1 MYIHNVCICTC
12 RWYTQRKI
20 KQDQWYKRSC
30 EKLNKRK
37 ILKRP
42 CGSKFH
48 RQRSYDWS
56 GPPTD
61 RRLHGRECL
70 PICRVSH
77 TSDWVATTQTDAH
90 ARFLL
95 TDRPTMKSSTPV
107 LWLDKDHAFYQLH
120 DVVSKHG
127 WHKEHYEQRPD
138 HTVISQQSLTNSHRH
153 KRGTHTLS
161 CFAGIRLIDL
171 SAWLSWCCFNFR
183 PSSCWTG
190 NAKALPVVKHI
201 LADLRTVCV

>member
-107 LWLDKDHAFYQLH
+107 LWLDKDHAFISYTTWFPSTAGTKSIMNSVQITRLL
-120 DVVSKHG
+120 VSS
-127 WHKEHYEQRPD
+127 R
-138 HTVISQQSLTNSHRH
+138 SQIHIGTNAV
-153 KRGTHTLS
+153 HTLS
-161 CFAGIRLIDL
+161 AVLQGSDWLIYL
-171 SAWLSWCCFNFR
+171 HGSADAATIS
-183 PSSCWTG
+183 
-190 NAKALPVVKHI
+190 ALPHAEPAMPKHYQ
-201 LADLRTVCV
+201 

>member
-1 MYIHNVCICTC
+1 M
-12 RWYTQRKI
+12 W
-20 KQDQWYKRSC
+20 KQIPQTEELRLVWA
-30 EKLNKRK
+30 
-37 ILKRP
+37 
-42 CGSKFH
+42 
-48 RQRSYDWS
+48 
-56 GPPTD
+56 TD
-61 RRLHGRECL
+61 RQTSARE
-70 PICRVSH
+70 RVPPHLQSESYIWLSSH
-77 TSDWVATTQTDAH
+77 NADAH

-95 TDRPTMKSSTPV
+95 TDRPAMKSSTPV

-171 SAWLSWCCFNFR
+171 SAWLSWRCFNFR

>member
-1 MYIHNVCICTC
+1 M
-12 RWYTQRKI
+12 W
-20 KQDQWYKRSC
+20 KQIPQTEELRLVWA
-30 EKLNKRK
+30 
-37 ILKRP
+37 
-42 CGSKFH
+42 
-48 RQRSYDWS
+48 
-56 GPPTD
+56 TD
-61 RRLHGRECL
+61 RQTSARE
-70 PICRVSH
+70 RVPPHLQSESYIWLSSH
-77 TSDWVATTQTDAH
+77 NADAH

-95 TDRPTMKSSTPV
+95 TDRPAMKSSTPV

-171 SAWLSWCCFNFR
+171 SAWLGWCCFNFR

-201 LADLRTVCV
+201 LADLRTVCVWRWCTVAKHPNRSSWLLVWRLPHRPAALY